1 MGIAAPEELN
11 MKKSILFL
19 LAALTLFGA
28 WTAAEAA
35 DRTPL
40 LMEGKKTLYQRVVSH
55 PGADLYAGPE
65 ADAAVIGQSIRP
77 FTAFYVYS
85 RNGDRLEVGASASH
99 ADGWLPADKATR
111 WDQAL
116 TLLFTDR
123 SQRQPVL
130 FFKDHKAI
138 MDVCQADDLSGR
150 LTALRAG
157 AKEAQAGKAPA
168 DFPVIAVEPDDAQ
181 GTVSR
186 NRFYLMPI
194 LKVDTPFEG
203 TKLLEV
209 ASIDPGSVAD
219 TTQAKDD
226 VPRTGIALVIDT
238 TISMKPYI
246 EQSLSVVRTIFDSV
260 AKDKLDDKV
269 AFGIVAFRNS
279 TKASPKLDYVTKV
292 VSDFRDATERAELEK
307 ALAAV
312 EEAKASSHSFN
323 EDSLAGVKAAL
334 DGLNWQPYA
343 NRVLLLITDAGPLPL
358 SDPYASTSLDVS
370 EMADLAASRNVRLV
384 VAHVRTPAGK
394 ANIESAAKAYA
405 ALSAVPGGKSAYIPI
420 QATDAA
426 KGGASFAKAATG
438 LSTALVSS
446 VRQTLAGKDP
456 VKPQEAPA
464 QTAEARA
471 TQIGEELGYA
481 MQLEYLGKKQG
492 TRAPEVVTSWIAD
505 ADLDALNAGKQIS
518 AVSVAVLLTKNQL
531 SDLQRQLKII
541 IENAER
547 TRKTDSRD
555 FFQGIL
561 SASAQ
566 LARDPDAFSRKPG
579 ANLRDMG
586 VLGEFLDDLPYKS
599 DVMLLSEDDWYRMS
613 VGEQTAFINRL
624 KSRVARY
631 EEYDRDVDNWESFG
645 SKDSGDWVYR
655 VPLAML
661 P

>member
-1 MGIAAPEELN
+1 MKQLIIA
-11 MKKSILFL
+11 L
-19 LAALTLFGA
+19 LATLAIFAG
-28 WTAAEAA
+28 WTPTTQAAE
-35 DRTPL
+35 RTPL
-40 LMEGKKTLYQRVVSH
+40 LLEGKKTLYQRVITH
-55 PGADLYAGPE
+55 PGASLQAGQGK
-65 ADAAVIGQSIRP
+65 DSTVIQKAVRP
-77 FTAFYVYS
+77 FSVFYVYT
-85 RNGDRLEVGASASH
+85 RDGEWLEVGASTSR
-99 ADGWLPADKATR
+99 ADGWMKAKDTTP
-111 WDQAL
+111 WNQAL

-123 SQRQPVL
+123 SQRRPVL

-138 MDVCQADDLSGR
+138 MDVCQSEDLPGT
-150 LTALRAG
+150 LAKLRAG
-157 AKEAQAGKAPA
+157 AKAAQQGDAPA
-168 DFPVIAVEPDDAQ
+168 DLPVTAVEPDDAQ
-181 GTVSR
+181 GAVSR
-186 NRFYLMPI
+186 DRFYLMPI

-209 ASIDPGSVAD
+209 ASIDPGSAEKK
-219 TTQAKDD
+219 KDD
-226 VPRTGIALVIDT
+226 AVPRTGIALVIDT

-246 EQSLSVVRTIFDSV
+246 DQSLAVVRSIFDSI
-260 AKDKLDDKV
+260 AKDKLDDRV
-269 AFGIVAFRNS
+269 SFGIVAFRNS
-279 TKASPKLDYVTKV
+279 TKASPKLEYVTRV
-292 VSDFRDATERAELEK
+292 VSDFRDATQRTELEK
-307 ALAAV
+307 ALAGLD
-312 EEAKASSHSFN
+312 EARASSHSFN

-334 DGLNWQPYA
+334 DELNWQPYA

-358 SDPYASTSLDVS
+358 SDPNASTSLDVR
-370 EMADLAASRNVRLV
+370 EMADLAASRNIRLV

-394 ANIESAAKAYA
+394 ANIEAAAKAYTTLA
-405 ALSAVPGGKSAYIPI
+405 AVPGGKSAYIPI

-438 LSTALVSS
+438 LSSALVAS
-446 VRQTLAGKDP
+446 VKQTLAGKAP

-464 QTAEARA
+464 QTPEERA
-471 TQIGEELGYA
+471 KQIGEELGYA

-505 ADLDALNAGKQIS
+505 ADLDALSAGKPVS

-531 SDLQRQLKII
+531 SDLQQRLKII
-541 IENAER
+541 IDNAER

-566 LARDPDAFSRKPG
+566 LARDPAAFSQKPS

-599 DVMLLSEDDWYRMS
+599 DIMLLSEDDWYRMS

-645 SKDSGDWVYR
+645 SKTPGDWVYR

>member
-1 MGIAAPEELN
+1 MKRILIA
-11 MKKSILFL
+11 ILT
-19 LAALTLFGA
+19 ALTLLAG
-28 WTAAEAA
+28 WTPAADAA

-40 LMEGKKTLYQRVVSH
+40 LMEGKKTLYQRVITH
-55 PGADLYAGPE
+55 PGASLYAGQGE
-65 ADAAVIGQSIRP
+65 GSTVIQKAVRP
-77 FTAFYVYS
+77 FSVFYVYT
-85 RNGDRLEVGASASH
+85 RDGNWLEVGASTTKP
-99 ADGWLPADKATR
+99 DGWIKATDTTA
-111 WDQAL
+111 WNQAL
-116 TLLFTDR
+116 TMLFTDR

-138 MDVCQADDLSGR
+138 MDVCQAEDLPGS
-150 LTALRAG
+150 LSKLRAE
-157 AKEAQAGKAPA
+157 AKAAQQGDAPA
-168 DFPVIAVEPDDAQ
+168 DLPILAVEPDDAQ
-181 GTVSR
+181 GAVSR

-209 ASIDPGSVAD
+209 ASIDPGSAGD
-219 TTQAKDD
+219 KPDANAPKDAKDD
-226 VPRTGIALVIDT
+226 GVPRTGIAMVIDT

-246 EQSLSVVRTIFDSV
+246 DQSLNVVRAIFDSV

-269 AFGIVAFRNS
+269 SFGIVAFRNS
-279 TKASPKLDYVTKV
+279 TKASPKLEYVTKV
-292 VSDFRDATERAELEK
+292 VSDFRDATKRDELEK
-307 ALAAV
+307 ALSGL
-312 EEAKASSHSFN
+312 EEAKTSSHSFN
-323 EDSLAGVKAAL
+323 EDSLAGVKSAL
-334 DGLNWQPYA
+334 DQLNWQPYA

-358 SDPYASTSLDVS
+358 SDANASTSLDVQ
-370 EMADLAASRNVRLV
+370 ELADLAASRNIRLV

-394 ANIESAAKAYA
+394 GNIDYAAKAYTT
-405 ALSAVPGGKSAYIPI
+405 LSAVPGGKSAYIPI

-426 KGGASFAKAATG
+426 KGSTSFAKAATG
-438 LSTALVSS
+438 LSSALVSS
-446 VRQTLAGKDP
+446 VKQSLAGKAP

-464 QTAEARA
+464 QSPEERA
-471 TQIGEELGYA
+471 KQIGEELGYA

-505 ADLDALNAGKQIS
+505 ADLDALSAGKPVS

-541 IENAER
+541 IDNAER

-566 LARDPDAFSRKPG
+566 LARDPAAFSQKPG

-599 DVMLLSEDDWYRMS
+599 DIMLLSEDDWYRMS

-631 EEYDRDVDNWESFG
+631 EEYDRDVSNWESFG
-645 SKDSGDWVYR
+645 SKDPGDWVYR

>member
-1 MGIAAPEELN
+1 MKRILIA
-11 MKKSILFL
+11 ILT
-19 LAALTLFGA
+19 ALTLLAG
-28 WTAAEAA
+28 WTPAAHAA

-40 LMEGKKTLYQRVVSH
+40 LMEGKKTLYQRVITH
-55 PGADLYAGPE
+55 PGASLYAGQGE
-65 ADAAVIGQSIRP
+65 GSTVIQKAVRP
-77 FTAFYVYS
+77 FSVFYVYT
-85 RNGDRLEVGASASH
+85 RDGNWLEVGASTTKP
-99 ADGWLPADKATR
+99 DGWIKATDTTA
-111 WDQAL
+111 WNQAL

-138 MDVCQADDLSGR
+138 MDVCQAEDLPGS
-150 LTALRAG
+150 LSKLRAE
-157 AKEAQAGKAPA
+157 AKAAQQGDAPA
-168 DFPVIAVEPDDAQ
+168 DLPILAVEPDDAQ
-181 GTVSR
+181 GAVSR

-209 ASIDPGSVAD
+209 ASIDPGSAGD
-219 TTQAKDD
+219 KPDANAPKDAKDD
-226 VPRTGIALVIDT
+226 GVPRTGIAMVIDT

-246 EQSLSVVRTIFDSV
+246 DQSLNVVRAIFDSV

-269 AFGIVAFRNS
+269 SFGIVAFRNS
-279 TKASPKLDYVTKV
+279 TKASPKLEYVTKV
-292 VSDFRDATERAELEK
+292 VSDFRDATKRDELEK
-307 ALAAV
+307 ALSGL

-334 DGLNWQPYA
+334 DQLNWQPYA
-343 NRVLLLITDAGPLPL
+343 NRVLLLITDA
-358 SDPYASTSLDVS
+358 
-370 EMADLAASRNVRLV
+370 
-384 VAHVRTPAGK
+384 
-394 ANIESAAKAYA
+394 
-405 ALSAVPGGKSAYIPI
+405 
-420 QATDAA
+420 
-426 KGGASFAKAATG
+426 AKAATG
-438 LSTALVSS
+438 LSSALVSS
-446 VRQTLAGKDP
+446 VKQSLAGKAP

-464 QTAEARA
+464 QSPEERA
-471 TQIGEELGYA
+471 KQIGEELGYA

-505 ADLDALNAGKQIS
+505 ADLDALSAGKPVS

-541 IENAER
+541 IDNAER

-566 LARDPDAFSRKPG
+566 LARDPAAFSQKPG

-599 DVMLLSEDDWYRMS
+599 DIMLLSEDDWYRMS

-631 EEYDRDVDNWESFG
+631 EEYDRDVSNWESFG
-645 SKDSGDWVYR
+645 SKDPGDWVYR